1 MSTITYRQ
9 GRFWKDGHPLFLI
22 AADYP
27 YFRDRRDNWEDRLRK
42 QKACGVNTITF
53 YIPWR
58 HHLQWDN
65 GRRWY
70 DFEGRTKDNRD
81 VIGYMRRIADL
92 GLYMIVKPGPFIHSE
107 LNIGGLPDLVSPS
120 FNPGMAAARRH
131 HGGPAYWGYDASILP
146 AAMDQHFDNLVREW
160 ILAVR
165 EVIAPLAHPQG
176 PVIALQPNDETLFCT
191 SNDPPWHIGYE
202 PSGVRFYQTLVA
214 ERYGDVDT
222 YNRLHATQY
231 DALDFV
237 PPPKLPALGD
247 AAPGTAPPARREEVL
262 RYIDWAEY
270 QWRLRRDV
278 YVRYKAWLD
287 IDLPY
292 LTNYAGITPPIEE
305 NVPDAKDYASERLP
319 PDHARLYP
327 EWWFAMNRV
336 ETDAADYH
344 YGMISWLG
352 VAAYDRN
359 VFDRYIN
366 TARRARGINME
377 ENWGFGTLYDA
388 RSRYP
393 LVPFFQTLA
402 SVAGG
407 ATGYVIFTCVNT
419 EHWEPALDRV
429 TKLQCNT
436 FPSHAPIDEH
446 GNLRPMYDTAVMLN
460 RWFADHGDDFLRA
473 EPEIDCAYLL
483 YAPYAAVSSWI
494 PDERYWRVQGH
505 EIPRCGREGF
515 EEFSKSLQQAGY
527 SFGMFEV
534 DSAPEDLLQQPRS
547 LAMHSGFFM
556 DAATQERLAKFIE
569 AGGTLFLSGE
579 LPTVDLQWRPCT
591 RLKQAV
597 EVAERNQARNVVYR
611 RENLFAEGRFAECLA
626 ASGLQP
632 NVKYS
637 DDMRAYVYRG
647 SAAGDYFVFF
657 FNFDL
662 DGQHDKYIEFYG
674 HRLELRV
681 GSKTSG
687 IVRVKAG
694 RLHAWMVKGVNEV
707 EEITS
712 QVRLQLGA
720 QVVEGKGDFSSSPTD
735 PVQV

>member
-1 MSTITYRQ
+1 MSNITYRQ
-9 GRFWKDGHPLFLI
+9 GRFWKDGQPFFLI

-58 HHLQWDN
+58 HHLQWEN

-70 DFEGRTKDNRD
+70 DFEGKTKDNRD
-81 VIGYMRRIADL
+81 VLGYMRRIADL

-120 FNPGMAAARRH
+120 FNPGMPAARRH

-146 AAMDQHFDNLVREW
+146 AAMDEHFDSLCREW
-160 ILAVR
+160 MLAVR
-165 EVIAPLAHPQG
+165 EVIAPMAHPNG

-202 PSGVRFYQTLVA
+202 PSGVRYYQGLMQH
-214 ERYGDVDT
+214 RYGDIEQ
-222 YNRLHATQY
+222 YNRLHGSQL
-231 DALDFV
+231 DGLDFV
-237 PPPKLPALGD
+237 PPPRLPKLD
-247 AAPGTAPPARREEVL
+247 DDQAASAIPARREDVL
-262 RYIDWAEY
+262 RYVDWAEY

-278 YVRYKAWLD
+278 YVRYKEWLD
-287 IDLPY
+287 VDLPY

-319 PDHARLYP
+319 ADHARLYP

-336 ETDAADYH
+336 ETDADDYH

-388 RSRYP
+388 KSRYP
-393 LVPFFQTLA
+393 LIPYFQTLA

-419 EHWEPALDRV
+419 EHWEPSLDRI

-446 GNLRPMYDTAVMLN
+446 GNLRPMYYTAAMLN
-460 RWFADHGDDFLRA
+460 RWFADHGDDFLQT

-494 PDERYWRVQGH
+494 PDERYWRVAGH

-527 SFGMFEV
+527 SFGMFEI
-534 DSAPEDLLQQPRS
+534 DSASDAQLKQPRS
-547 LAMHSGFFM
+547 LAIHAGFFM
-556 DAATQERLAKFIE
+556 DAATQQRLADFI
-569 AGGTLFLSGE
+569 AGGGKLFVSGE
-579 LPTVDLQWRPCT
+579 LPTLDLQWQPCT
-591 RLKQAV
+591 VLKQAV
-597 EVAERNQARNVVYR
+597 EQADGKHVVYR
-611 RENLFAEGRFAECLA
+611 RENLFADGHFAERLA
-626 ASGLQP
+626 QANLLP

-637 DDMRAYVYRG
+637 DDMRAYVYR
-647 SAAGDYFVFF
+647 APQRDDYFVFF

-662 DGQHDKYIEFYG
+662 TGEHHKVVEFYG
-674 HRLELRV
+674 HRLELTL

-687 IVRVKAG
+687 VVRVKDG
-694 RLHAWMVKGVNEV
+694 LLQGWMVKGVNEV
-707 EEITS
+707 EELTS
-712 QVRLQLGA
+712 KIRLQLGE
-720 QVVEGKGDFSSSPTD
+720 QVIEGEGDFSSSPTD
-735 PVQV
+735 PLPV